1 MLQQTQVS
9 RVLQYYEKFL
19 ARFPTLAHLARAR
32 PAQVREA
39 WDGLGYYA
47 RSRNLH
53 RLARDIT
60 DGGAAPDRTLPPDA
74 DRLRTLPGIGVY
86 TAGAVSSFAY
96 EQRAAVVDTNV
107 ARVLQRLFALGLD
120 PKSTAGL
127 RYLWEVAGALLPRTG
142 QACWEHNQALM
153 ELGALVCT
161 ARVARCGQCPLR
173 AFCATAQAND
183 ASVAITPTARS
194 HSRAQSR

>member
-9 RVLQYYEKFL
+9 RVLLYYEKFL
-19 ARFPTLAHLARAR
+19 TLFPTLAHLARAR

-60 DGGAAPDRTLPPDA
+60 DDGTAPHRTLPPDA
-74 DRLRTLPGIGVY
+74 EQLRELPGIGAY
-86 TAGAVSSFAY
+86 TAGAVSCFAY
-96 EQRAAVVDTNV
+96 EQRASAVDTNV
-107 ARVLQRLFALGLD
+107 ARVLQRLFAPGLD
-120 PKSTAGL
+120 RKSSAGL
-127 RYLWEVAGALLPRTG
+127 RYLREVAEALLPKTG

-161 ARVARCGQCPLR
+161 ARVARCGECPLR
-173 AFCATAQAND
+173 ALCASAQSND
-183 ASVAITPTARS
+183 PRAAVTPKARS
-194 HSRAQSR
+194 RSRARSR